1 MVTLKELPTQE
12 LFGPGHRMC
21 SGCGPAAMARMT
33 MKALEKPVIL
43 VNATGC
49 LEVASTIYPD
59 TAWKV
64 PWVHT
69 LFENV
74 AAVASGI
81 EASLRKLGKADTVD
95 VVGFGGDGGTFD
107 IGIQALSGALERKHD
122 FTYICYDNEAYM
134 NCLPGDTLVMTENGA
149 KRVDE
154 VQLGERLYTFDRAT
168 NSLLL
173 RKCLGVFDNGIRPV
187 HEIATLH
194 HLIRSTPNHPFLVV
208 KRHGR
213 GRERELRWKTLSE
226 LRLGDEIVVLKRL
239 DQEGSRLKFNFSPVT
254 KKHFKVHN
262 LNEIRIPKQSSSELL
277 EFLGL
282 FVGDGWTRPQ
292 KGEIG
297 FAIPEGSTR
306 KRLLELYTRLFGTS
320 GIGQSNEYYVY
331 FNSVNLARFIDMLGF
346 GKGAKNKT
354 IPAWIFTLPTE
365 QKEAFIEGLLQSDG
379 YRYVRSYRYVS
390 SSSELL
396 RKLRLL
402 LQTMNYR
409 VGKITW
415 QRVKKGK
422 AFPHRSLLKDTQYGY
437 ICFSR
442 KRKWGLEKYRNQ
454 YRYQDPLIETDN
466 FAVENVRHLRYVD
479 RMRTYD
485 LRVEKDHNFIADG
498 VVVHNTGI
506 QRSGA
511 TPYGASTTT
520 TPAGSKIPGKM
531 DPKKDLI
538 GVCVAHDVE
547 YAATASVAYWND
559 YMTKVRRAAAV
570 KGPAVIHVLAP
581 CPLGWR
587 FETSETI
594 KLAKLAVQ
602 TRYFPLYEVEHAKY
616 KLSLKVPKPV
626 PLEEFLKP
634 QGRFRHLFAPEFA
647 KDLEELRKQ
656 VESNWNRITQLCG
669 EPAAQAPPSPS

>member
-1 MVTLKELPTQE
+1 
-12 LFGPGHRMC
+12 
-21 SGCGPAAMARMT
+21 
-33 MKALEKPVIL
+33 

-134 NCLPGDTLVMTENGA
+134 N
-149 KRVDE
+149 
-154 VQLGERLYTFDRAT
+154 
-168 NSLLL
+168 
-173 RKCLGVFDNGIRPV
+173 
-187 HEIATLH
+187 
-194 HLIRSTPNHPFLVV
+194 
-208 KRHGR
+208 
-213 GRERELRWKTLSE
+213 
-226 LRLGDEIVVLKRL
+226 
-239 DQEGSRLKFNFSPVT
+239 
-254 KKHFKVHN
+254 
-262 LNEIRIPKQSSSELL
+262 
-277 EFLGL
+277 
-282 FVGDGWTRPQ
+282 
-292 KGEIG
+292 
-297 FAIPEGSTR
+297 
-306 KRLLELYTRLFGTS
+306 
-320 GIGQSNEYYVY
+320 
-331 FNSVNLARFIDMLGF
+331 
-346 GKGAKNKT
+346 
-354 IPAWIFTLPTE
+354 
-365 QKEAFIEGLLQSDG
+365 
-379 YRYVRSYRYVS
+379 
-390 SSSELL
+390 
-396 RKLRLL
+396 
-402 LQTMNYR
+402 
-409 VGKITW
+409 
-415 QRVKKGK
+415 
-422 AFPHRSLLKDTQYGY
+422 
-437 ICFSR
+437 
-442 KRKWGLEKYRNQ
+442 
-454 YRYQDPLIETDN
+454 
-466 FAVENVRHLRYVD
+466 
-479 RMRTYD
+479 
-485 LRVEKDHNFIADG
+485 
-498 VVVHNTGI
+498 TGI

-559 YMTKVRRAAAV
+559 YMTKVRRATAV

-602 TRYFPLYEVEHAKY
+602 TKYFPLYEVEHGKY
-616 KLSLKVPKPV
+616 KLSLRVPKPV

-656 VESNWNRITQLCG
+656 VETNWNRITQLCG
-669 EPAAQAPPSPS
+669 EPAAQTAPSPN